1 MIEVLH
7 ALTAIF
13 GALALLALVAT
24 GFVMMFSPAA
34 GRQMLKSVFIALGLF
49 VVACMLLQASCG
61 ALRRCQAK

>member
-34 GRQMLKSVFIALGLF
+34 GRRIQRDGRAQRGW
-49 VVACMLLQASCG
+49 CG
-61 ALRRCQAK
+61 RR